1 MKPLMHKKSVENL
14 ISTLFINDK
23 THKKRSMSE
32 KQLYWQ
38 KDGYVPTDEDLCKEW
53 ENENADYF
61 NMHRKAIEEFLER
74 EDKAEDCGEFIGY
87 DSLNLFIRA
96 CEEAGELSDFAA
108 KLVDWIDD
116 SQYFRDELT
125 RSEVACASDVIQ
137 FVNANSDLG
146 EDPVWDTVVGVAS
159 NCAYAEKQVKEL
171 IEEVKYLRGL
181 LDDNGISYTTKLSK
195 NMNYPGLYLMKW
207 SR

>member
-1 MKPLMHKKSVENL
+1 
-14 ISTLFINDK
+14 
-23 THKKRSMSE
+23 MSE

-74 EDKAEDCGEFIGY
+74 ERRADDCGEFICFGS
-87 DSLNLFIRA
+87 SLNLFIRA
-96 CEEAGELSDFAA
+96 CEEASELSDFAA
-108 KLVDWIDD
+108 GLVDWIDD
-116 SQYFRDELT
+116 SRYFCEELA
-125 RSEVACASDVIQ
+125 RSEVACNAKVLQ

-146 EDPVWDTVVGVAS
+146 EDPVWDALLGA
-159 NCAYAEKQVKEL
+159 AIQEDYAEKQVNEL

-195 NMNYPGLYLMKW
+195 NMYYPGL
-207 SR
+207 

>member
-1 MKPLMHKKSVENL
+1 
-14 ISTLFINDK
+14 
-23 THKKRSMSE
+23 MSE

-38 KDGYVPTDEDLCKEW
+38 KDGYVPTDEDLCQEW

-74 EDKAEDCGEFIGY
+74 ERMADDCGEFI
-87 DSLNLFIRA
+87 DFDSSLNLFIRA
-96 CEEAGELSDFAA
+96 CEEASEVSDFAA

-116 SQYFRDELT
+116 SQDFREELA
-125 RSEVACASDVIQ
+125 RSEVATTPDVIQ
-137 FVNANSDLG
+137 FVDSIIDCDSPEWN
-146 EDPVWDTVVGVAS
+146 TVVSEAANLS
-159 NCAYAEKQVKEL
+159 YAEKQVNEL

-195 NMNYPGLYLMKW
+195 NMYYPGLYLINY

>member
-1 MKPLMHKKSVENL
+1 MHKKSVENL

-23 THKKRSMSE
+23 THKKRAMSE

-38 KDGYVPTDEDLCKEW
+38 KDGYVPTDEDLCQEW

-74 EDKAEDCGEFIGY
+74 ERRADDCGEFIDFGS
-87 DSLNLFIRA
+87 SLNLFIRA
-96 CEEAGELSDFAA
+96 CEEAGEVSDFAA
-108 KLVDWIDD
+108 NLVDWIDY
-116 SQYFRDELT
+116 SQDFREELA
-125 RSEVACASDVIQ
+125 RSEVACHPDVIL
-137 FVNANSDLG
+137 FVDSIINYDWPEWNAY
-146 EDPVWDTVVGVAS
+146 VGVAS
-159 NCAYAEKQVKEL
+159 NYAYAEKQVNEL

-195 NMNYPGLYLMKW
+195 NMYYPGLYLMKW